1 MKKYLIVLL
10 SILYIQSA
18 FCQTA
23 SRAVAYYNPK
33 WSPDGT
39 SIVFESTMD
48 GKSSI
53 YTILPDGSG
62 LRKITDT
69 TFDYGQP
76 SWSPDGMY
84 LVYYGSVHPMQ
95 LFINASKGG
104 EQRKLPTPG
113 YDAYE
118 PVWSLQNKLAFDSRA
133 MGQTPNDIAVMN
145 TDGTGFTK
153 ITVDEKYESSS
164 PQWSPDGKKILYNRS
179 IAIRKPWKEITKEEM
194 ERKKK
199 TAEIMIMNPDGSG
212 NQLLLSNLEGE
223 VAPVWSR
230 DGKTIYYLMKEDTV
244 RNFYRMRLDQKKPE
258 RLASLTGIIYSV
270 DVSPDENYITYVA
283 ERKKKHAVYI
293 QDLKKKTEIKLIGD

>member
-1 MKKYLIVLL
+1 MLL
-10 SILYIQSA
+10 NILYIQSA
-18 FCQTA
+18 LGQNATRSA
-23 SRAVAYYNPK
+23 EYYNPK

-39 SIVFESTMD
+39 SIVFESTLD

-53 YTILPDGSG
+53 YTILSDGSG
-62 LRKITDT
+62 LTKITDT
-69 TFDYGQP
+69 IFGYGQP
-76 SWSPDGMY
+76 SWSPDGMH

-95 LFINASKGG
+95 LFINSSEGG
-104 EQRKLPTPG
+104 KQQKLPTPG

-118 PVWSLQNKLAFDSRA
+118 PAWSVQNKLAFDSRA

-153 ITVDEKYESSS
+153 ITLDEQYESSS

-199 TAEIMIMNPDGSG
+199 TAEIMSMNPDGSG

-223 VAPVWSR
+223 VAPIWSG
-230 DGKTIYYLMKEDTV
+230 DGKTIYYLMKQDTV
-244 RNFYRMRLDQKKPE
+244 RNFYRMRVDQKKPE
-258 RLASLTGIIYSV
+258 RMASLTGIIYSV
-270 DVSPDENYITYVA
+270 DISPDENYITYAA

-293 QDLKKKTEIKLIGD
+293 QDLKKKTERKLIGD